1 MKVDYIIVG
10 LGLAGLAFAEK
21 LLEEGKTFLVYE
33 DASQNSS
40 IVAAGAYNP
49 VILKRFTPVWDAE
62 DQLKLAKPFYDKLEK
77 KLQQKLD
84 YELTILRIFK
94 SIEEQN
100 DWFMACDKPFFSNY
114 MIPKVIPNQNENV
127 IAPFGSGRI
136 KNIGK
141 IDAKTLIDSYKSYL
155 IAEDLLINET
165 FDHFSIILNDNE
177 LIYKEVIAKRIVFCE
192 GYGIKKNPFFN
203 DVPVMGAKG
212 ELLTIYAPN
221 LKVDEMLKSA
231 VFVMPIGDD
240 MYKVGATFNWT
251 DKTITPTDAGKEEL
265 IEKLSKVITSEYKI
279 IDHNAGVRPTTK
291 DRRPILGKHKTHK
304 QLAILNGLGTRG
316 VLLAPKMAQK
326 LFEHLENDQPLDK
339 EITIDRFYG

>member
-141 IDAKTLIDSYKSYL
+141 IDTKTLIDFYRSYL
-155 IAEDLLINET
+155 IAEGLLVNET
-165 FDHFSIILNDNE
+165 FDYSSIIFNDNK
-177 LIYKEVIAKRIVFCE
+177 LNYKDIIAERIIFCE
-192 GYGIKKNPFFN
+192 GYGVKKNPFFN
-203 DVPVMGAKG
+203 DVPIMGAKG

-251 DKTITPTDAGKEEL
+251 DKTIISTEEGKQEL
-265 IEKLSKVITSEYKI
+265 TEKLSKVITSEYEI

-316 VLLAPKMAQK
+316 VLLAPKMAKK

-339 EITIDRFYG
+339 EIAIDRFYG